1 MPTERQKQGG
11 DYIREEL
18 KSGERQKKKKNSGS
32 APSSMCM
39 CIHLGIDGGVKI
51 DLMVL
56 ILNQSWVY
64 VGDDTDS
71 IVLAFRYGWKTSCE
85 NITVKNNPWNT
96 RFVSHLLQ

>member
-18 KSGERQKKKKNSGS
+18 KSGEREKKKSGS
-32 APSSMCM
+32 SPSSMCM
-39 CIHLGIDGGVKI
+39 CVYLGINGGVKI

-71 IVLAFRYGWKTSCE
+71 IVLAFRYGRKTSCE
-85 NITVKNNPWNT
+85 NITVKNSP
-96 RFVSHLLQ
+96 

>member
-18 KSGERQKKKKNSGS
+18 KSGERQKKFGKCAKFDVYV
-32 APSSMCM
+32 CV
-39 CIHLGIDGGVKI
+39 HRGINGGVKI

-64 VGDDTDS
+64 VGDDIDS

-85 NITVKNNPWNT
+85 SIMVKNNP
-96 RFVSHLLQ
+96 